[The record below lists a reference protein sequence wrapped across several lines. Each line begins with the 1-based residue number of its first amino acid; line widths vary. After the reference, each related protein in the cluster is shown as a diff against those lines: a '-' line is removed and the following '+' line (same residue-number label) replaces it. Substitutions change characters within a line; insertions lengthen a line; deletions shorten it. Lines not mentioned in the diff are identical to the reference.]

1 MNEVVRGV
9 ARQDVA
15 VDRSAQCQRLE
26 CDIRPDGAIGEVH
39 FCDTEPANT
48 IVIEMTNYANTV
60 AICRAQQQIVS
71 LATNQH
77 VCRRNPAFKY
87 DRSEE
92 HKSELQSLMR
102 NS

>member
-71 LATNQH
+71 LATTHH
-77 VCRRNPAFKY
+77 VCRR
-87 DRSEE
+87 SEE
-92 HKSELQSLMR
+92 RRVGKECVSTCQSR
-102 NS
+102 WSPYH

>member
-1 MNEVVRGV
+1 MRISDWSSDVCSSDLIAIIPMNEVVRGV
-9 ARQDVA
+9 ALQDVA

-60 AICRAQQQIVS
+60 AICRAQQQIV
-71 LATNQH
+71 
-77 VCRRNPAFKY
+77 
-87 DRSEE
+87 DR
-92 HKSELQSLMR
+92 KSTRL
-102 NS
+102 NSSH